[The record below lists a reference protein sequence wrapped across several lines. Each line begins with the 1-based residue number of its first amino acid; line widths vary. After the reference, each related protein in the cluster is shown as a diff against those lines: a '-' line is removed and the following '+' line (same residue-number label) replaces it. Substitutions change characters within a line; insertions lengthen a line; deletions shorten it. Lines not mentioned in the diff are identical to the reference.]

1 MAMTTFRYQAY
12 GLNGEFAEG
21 DIEAGSADLASELLW
36 AQGVAPF
43 KIDAI
48 GQSSTKWWKREIFS
62 SSKIKRK
69 DLVSFTRQFVTLSAA
84 EIPLDDTLRILSD
97 QATSP
102 AVRSLVQALLS
113 DVQNGATLSEAMQR
127 QPGVFATDYISIV
140 KAGELG
146 GKVSEVFSELAD
158 LLERRMEVLGRIQSA
173 LVYPCILIVLSL
185 VALSVIIGALVPS
198 IAPMLADSG
207 KPVPLAI
214 QFLLLVQSRWMEIL
228 AGGAIAAIGAALA
241 TSIILR
247 RHGSREALDR
257 FVLKLPVVGP
267 FLVHQETARFA
278 RTLGTMLQAGVPLL
292 QAANAAKAVVSNRHL
307 AGTMETAI
315 ESIGQGVALNR
326 ALRNETDLPDIAL
339 RMISVGEESGKL
351 DRMLTRVA
359 IMFEQQTQRGIERFI
374 SMLTPMLTAAI
385 AMLVGALILPIMSSV
400 LSINDMAFR

>member
-1 MAMTTFRYQAY
+1 MTTFRYQAY
-12 GLNGEFAEG
+12 ALNGEFAEG
-21 DIEAGSADLASELLW
+21 SIEAGSVDLASEMLW
-36 AQGVAPF
+36 AQGVTPF
-43 KIDAI
+43 KINAI
-48 GQSSTKWWKREIFS
+48 GQSSTKWWKREVFS

-113 DVQNGATLSEAMQR
+113 DIQNGATLSEAMQR

-140 KAGELG
+140 RAGELG

-158 LLERRMEVLGRIQSA
+158 LLERRMEVHGRIQSA
-173 LVYPCILIVLSL
+173 LVYPCILVVLSL
-185 VALSVIIGALVPS
+185 VALSVIVGALVPS
-198 IAPMLADSG
+198 IAPMLAESG
-207 KPVPLAI
+207 KPVPVAI
-214 QFLLLVQSRWMEIL
+214 QFLLMVQTRRMEIL
-228 AGGAIAAIGAALA
+228 AGGAIVAIGATLA
-241 TSIILR
+241 TSIMLR
-247 RHGSREALDR
+247 RPGSREALDR

-359 IMFEQQTQRGIERFI
+359 IMFEQQTQRGIERFM

-385 AMLVGALILPIMSSV
+385 AMLVGALILPIMNSV

>member
-1 MAMTTFRYQAY
+1 MAMFKYQAY

-21 DIEAGSADLASELLW
+21 SIEAGSADLASEMLW
-36 AQGVAPF
+36 AQGVTPF
-43 KIDAI
+43 KINAT
-48 GQSSTKWWKREIFS
+48 GQSATKWWKREIFS

-102 AVRSLVQALLS
+102 AIRSLVQALLS

-158 LLERRMEVLGRIQSA
+158 LLERRMEVQGRIQSA
-173 LVYPCILIVLSL
+173 LVYPCILVVLSL
-185 VALSVIIGALVPS
+185 VALSVIVGALVPS
-198 IAPMLADSG
+198 IAPMLAEGG
-207 KPVPLAI
+207 KPVPVTI
-214 QFLLLVQSRWMEIL
+214 QFMLILQSHWLEIL
-228 AGGAIAAIGAALA
+228 AGSTVATIGAVLA
-241 TSIILR
+241 ISIALR
-247 RHGSREALDR
+247 RPGSRETLDR
-257 FVLKLPVVGP
+257 YLLKLPVVGP
-267 FLVHQETARFA
+267 FLMHQETARFA

-292 QAANAAKAVVSNRHL
+292 QAANAAKAVVGNRHL

-315 ESIGQGVALNR
+315 ESVGQGVALNR
-326 ALRNETDLPDIAL
+326 ALRNETGLPDIAL

-359 IMFEQQTQRGIERFI
+359 IMFEQQTQRGIERFM

-385 AMLVGALILPIMSSV
+385 AMLVGALILPIMNSV

>member
-1 MAMTTFRYQAY
+1 MTTFRYQAY
-12 GLNGEFAEG
+12 GLDGEFAEG
-21 DIEAGSADLASELLW
+21 SIEAGSVDLASEMLW
-36 AQGVAPF
+36 AQGVTPF

-48 GQSSTKWWKREIFS
+48 GQSSTKWWKREVFS

-113 DVQNGATLSEAMQR
+113 DIQNGATLSEAMQR

-140 KAGELG
+140 RAGELG

-158 LLERRMEVLGRIQSA
+158 LLERRMEVHGRIQSA
-173 LVYPCILIVLSL
+173 LVYPCILVVLSL
-185 VALSVIIGALVPS
+185 VALSVIVGALVPS
-198 IAPMLADSG
+198 IAPMLAESG
-207 KPVPLAI
+207 KPMPVTI
-214 QFLLLVQSRWMEIL
+214 QFLLMVQSHWMEIL
-228 AGGAIAAIGAALA
+228 AGGAVAAIAAVLA
-241 TSIILR
+241 ISITLR
-247 RHGSREALDR
+247 RPGSREALDR
-257 FVLKLPVVGP
+257 YILKLPVVGP

-278 RTLGTMLQAGVPLL
+278 RTLGTPLL

-359 IMFEQQTQRGIERFI
+359 IMFEQQTQRGIERFM

-385 AMLVGALILPIMSSV
+385 AMLVGALILPIMNSV